1 MKKLLQKQKQV
12 LFFILAGGVSAV
24 VEIGLFKLLSVWLV
38 KVFSWEADL
47 WGIHYPFSNVFS
59 TGCAIIF
66 NYYLSIWFVFE
77 RGKHSKRR
85 EFAYFMGISV
95 FSTLLSLGCFQL
107 FYQVVYPSHLE
118 IGILV
123 LSREVLSKVS
133 AIIMVSVL
141 NFFVKKRMVF
151 NG

>member
-1 MKKLLQKQKQV
+1 MRKLLRKQKQI
-12 LFFILAGGVSAV
+12 LFFIFAGGLSAIL
-24 VEIGLFKLLSVWLV
+24 EIGLFKLLSVWITRI
-38 KVFSWEADL
+38 FNWESDL
-47 WGIHYPFSNVFS
+47 WGVHYPLSNIFS
-59 TGCAIIF
+59 TGCAIVF
-66 NYYLSIWFVFE
+66 NYYLSIWFVFQ

-85 EFAYFMGISV
+85 EFVYFMGISI

-107 FYQVVYPSHLE
+107 FYQFVYHHHCG

-123 LSREVLSKVS
+123 FSREVLSKIS

-141 NFFVKKRMVF
+141 NYSVKKRMVF